1 MGKAAD
7 YMSRTRIG
15 AHFHELRESRK
26 LILVI
31 VAIALLLDNMLLT
44 TVVPIIPEFLY
55 TIRHQYDHLS
65 TARPS
70 VEVTTNITILPE
82 EPTTT
87 MPTDIDSVDRMLNS
101 SADDSGSD
109 DSSFDVPD
117 QIIPDKR
124 DAPDEEFYHESSEKG
139 VGVIARV
146 KRKAVG
152 YRYHERHSPDGRRL
166 YTKEELQEQK
176 KHNELIQE
184 NIEVGVMF
192 ASKAVVQLIANPF
205 VGPLTNRI
213 GYSIPMFAGFVIMF
227 VSTIIFAF
235 SRSYAVLFI
244 ARALQGVGS
253 SCSSVSGMG
262 MLAERYPDD
271 KERGNA
277 MGIALGGL
285 ALGVLIGPPF
295 GGIMYQFVGK
305 SAPFIILA
313 FLALFDGGLQLLV
326 LQPQVSKKEEE
337 APSLK
342 TLISDPYILVAAG
355 AITFANMGIAMLE
368 PSLPI
373 FMMDRMNAEK
383 YQLGTAFLPASISY
397 LIGTNL
403 FGPLGHRVGRWLA
416 SMIGFYVIG
425 FALVFVPFATT
436 VNHLIIPM
444 GALGFGIGMVDSSMM
459 PELGYIVDIRHS
471 AVYGGVYAIG
481 DIAFCLGFAV
491 GPALSGS
498 LVEGIG
504 FRAMMIG
511 IAIICFLY
519 GPLLYF
525 LKDPKPRTEQEK
537 QETSQLMYG
546 ANDRTAV
553 KYANFEDQLMGDP
566 FNQDQQPYQHH

>member
-1 MGKAAD
+1 
-7 YMSRTRIG
+7 
-15 AHFHELRESRK
+15 
-26 LILVI
+26 
-31 VAIALLLDNMLLT
+31 
-44 TVVPIIPEFLY
+44 
-55 TIRHQYDHLS
+55 
-65 TARPS
+65 
-70 VEVTTNITILPE
+70 
-82 EPTTT
+82 
-87 MPTDIDSVDRMLNS
+87 
-101 SADDSGSD
+101 
-109 DSSFDVPD
+109 
-117 QIIPDKR
+117 
-124 DAPDEEFYHESSEKG
+124 
-139 VGVIARV
+139 
-146 KRKAVG
+146 
-152 YRYHERHSPDGRRL
+152 
-166 YTKEELQEQK
+166 
-176 KHNELIQE
+176 
-184 NIEVGVMF
+184 
-192 ASKAVVQLIANPF
+192 VVQLIANPF

-553 KYANFEDQLMGDP
+553 KYANFEDQLIGDP
-566 FNQDQQPYQHH
+566 FNQEQQPYQHH